1 MSVFCVKG
9 KGHLEVYVFLG
20 SDYVRFL
27 SGEKVTL
34 MVMLFFWGFCSCCHA
49 FKLIKTHI
57 QDLDYE
63 VPWTHYKS
71 VLYCRDQ
78 KLLLTDI
85 ITMGVSHC
93 GLAIYIKK
101 YL

>member
-63 VPWTHYKS
+63 VPWTFKIS
-71 VLYCRDQ
+71 
-78 KLLLTDI
+78 T
-85 ITMGVSHC
+85 
-93 GLAIYIKK
+93 IK
-101 YL
+101 